1 MPTNAAVPGG
11 GHTVLPGR
19 TNGERVWAR
28 VVPRS
33 PEVWYRWPD
42 ATVSA
47 TAHAGLAAMCRR
59 VPYLGR
65 STSPALVELV
75 EPGSKPA
82 EGWLVPAGERVST
95 LGQVVRGA
103 YRGALRALR
112 DAHAEKIT
120 GTGPGDPWQ
129 VGVGVDYVPQ
139 QSVVATTPTTDGP
152 YGDMVVLRFES
163 RRLDGRHAARVA
175 AHIRAA
181 LLSRATEHIAT
192 LHGHHD
198 GSVVQVA
205 FLPLPD
211 VGHANADGH
220 LLGVAIAVP
229 PLPKRDLAVLAAALP
244 PPGELLEIRAGP
256 LGVLR
261 LRRLSP
267 LDVGATRGL
276 DPQRWA
282 GRAQDWVSVPPVVL
296 DRYVR
301 TDQAVVAEVIR
312 AAVNAGLPEP
322 QVLEVDRLPLLEG
335 APSLR
340 PSDTLRRDDDRSG
353 RPFRHVRLRFPGPIS
368 GPVVLGSMRHYGLGL
383 CLPSPE
389 PQ

>member
-1 MPTNAAVPGG
+1 
-11 GHTVLPGR
+11 
-19 TNGERVWAR
+19 
-28 VVPRS
+28 
-33 PEVWYRWPD
+33 
-42 ATVSA
+42 
-47 TAHAGLAAMCRR
+47 
-59 VPYLGR
+59 
-65 STSPALVELV
+65 
-75 EPGSKPA
+75 
-82 EGWLVPAGERVST
+82 
-95 LGQVVRGA
+95 
-103 YRGALRALR
+103 LRALR

-181 LLSRATEHIAT
+181 LLSRAMEHIAT

-229 PLPKRDLAVLAAALP
+229 PLPKRD
-244 PPGELLEIRAGP
+244 
-256 LGVLR
+256 
-261 LRRLSP
+261 